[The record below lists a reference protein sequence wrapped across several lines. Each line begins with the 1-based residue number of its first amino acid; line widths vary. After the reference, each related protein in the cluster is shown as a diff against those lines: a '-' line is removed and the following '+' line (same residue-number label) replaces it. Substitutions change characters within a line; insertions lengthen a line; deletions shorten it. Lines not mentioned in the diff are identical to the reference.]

1 MAKVHDYIP
10 GVSFEELAF
19 LEHYFD
25 KYNDDQAREFAML
38 YSGKRKDAQTV
49 LILTL
54 LGFVVAGGIQRFYLG
69 QIGMGILYFFTA
81 GLCLI
86 GTILDLVNNK
96 KLTAE
101 YNQKAAQEV
110 SMFIRA

>member
-10 GVSFEELAF
+10 GVTFEELAF
-19 LEHYFD
+19 LEHYFE
-25 KYNDDQAREFAML
+25 KYDDNQAKEFAML
-38 YSGKRKDAQTV
+38 YAGKRKDATTV

-54 LGFVVAGGIQRFYLG
+54 LGFFVAGGIQRFYLG
-69 QIGMGILYFFTA
+69 QIGMGLLYLFTG

-101 YNQKAAQEV
+101 FNQKAAQEV
-110 SMFIRA
+110 SMLVR

>member
-10 GVSFEELAF
+10 GVTFEELAF
-19 LEHYFD
+19 LEHYFER
-25 KYNDDQAREFAML
+25 YDDNQAKEFAML
-38 YSGKRKDAQTV
+38 YAGKRKDATTV

-54 LGFVVAGGIQRFYLG
+54 LGFFVAGGIQRFYLG
-69 QIGMGILYFFTA
+69 QIGMGLLYLFTG

-101 YNQKAAQEV
+101 FNQKAAQEV
-110 SMFIRA
+110 SMLVR

>member
-25 KYNDDQAREFAML
+25 KYNEDQAREFAML
-38 YSGKRKDAQTV
+38 YAGKRKDAQTV
-49 LILTL
+49 LIMTL
-54 LGFVVAGGIQRFYLG
+54 IAFLGVSGVQRFYLG
-69 QIGMGILYFFTA
+69 QIGMGLLYLFTG

-96 KLTAE
+96 KLTTE
-101 YNQKAAQEV
+101 
-110 SMFIRA
+110 